1 VQGQVSQLPDS
12 SGLARAYRLGM
23 NSEAIRNAEFNDP
36 RLVPIYDSWCP
47 WGLPD
52 DFFMAL
58 AGETPQA
65 RVLDFGC
72 GTGRLAIALAAAG
85 HRVTGVDPASN
96 SLEAARAKPGADRVT
111 WLEGSHEILPSAA
124 FDLIV
129 MNSHVAQFLVTDLE
143 WTQALTKFRQAL
155 VPGGRLAFDSRDPNA
170 RGWEAWNPIDSREQL
185 VLPDGRTVEIWTE
198 VVDLTGDNV
207 TFLIHYQFSDSSEEL
222 LSRST
227 LRFRSEHE
235 LRSSLQNAGFEVE
248 QIFGGWNRDP
258 IGHKDGEFVVVARAG
273 SSRSEKVKR

>member
-1 VQGQVSQLPDS
+1 MDS
-12 SGLARAYRLGM
+12 DS
-23 NSEAIRNAEFNDP
+23 IRNAEFNDP
-36 RLVPIYDSWCP
+36 RLVPIYDPWCP
-47 WGLPD
+47 WGPPD

-85 HRVTGVDPASN
+85 HQVTGVDPALA
-96 SLEAARAKPGADRVT
+96 SLEVARAKPGAKLVT
-111 WLEGSHEILPSAA
+111 WLEGSHEILPSTA

-143 WTQALTKFRQAL
+143 WTQALTRFRQAL

-170 RGWEAWNPIDSREQL
+170 RGWEAWNPVDSCEQL
-185 VLPDGRTVEIWTE
+185 VLPDGRTVELWVE
-198 VVDLTGDNV
+198 VVDLTGENV
-207 TFLIHYQFSDSSEEL
+207 TFVWHYQFSDSGEEL

-227 LRFRSEHE
+227 LRFRNEQE
-235 LRSSLQNAGFEVE
+235 LRSSLQNAGFEIE
-248 QIFGGWNRDP
+248 QIYGGWNQEP
-258 IGHKDGEFVVVARAG
+258 IGHKDGEFIVVACA
-273 SSRSEKVKR
+273 EK

>member
-12 SGLARAYRLGM
+12 SCLARAYRLGM
-23 NSEAIRNAEFNDP
+23 DSDSIRNAEFNDP
-36 RLVPIYDSWCP
+36 RLVPIYDLWCP
-47 WGLPD
+47 WGPPD

-58 AGETPQA
+58 ADQSPLA

-111 WLEGSHEILPSAA
+111 WLEGSQEILPSAS

-170 RGWEAWNPIDSREQL
+170 RGWEAWNPIDSREQ
-185 VLPDGRTVEIWTE
+185 VSLPDGCTVELWVE
-198 VVDLTGDNV
+198 VVDVTGENV
-207 TFLIHYQFSDSSEEL
+207 TFVWHYQFSNSSEEL

-227 LRFRSEHE
+227 LRFRNEQE
-235 LRSSLQNAGFEVE
+235 LRSSLNAAGFEVE
-248 QIFGGWNRDP
+248 QIYGGWNQEP
-258 IGHKDGEFVVVARAG
+258 IGHKDGEFIVVARA
-273 SSRSEKVKR
+273 K

>member
-1 VQGQVSQLPDS
+1 VLGQVSQLPDS
-12 SGLARAYRLGM
+12 RSLTRAYRSGM
-23 NSEAIRNAEFNDP
+23 NPDSIRNAEFNDP
-36 RLVPIYDSWCP
+36 RLVPVYDPWCL

-58 AGETPQA
+58 AGETPLA

-85 HRVTGVDPASN
+85 HRVTGVDPAST
-96 SLEAARAKPGADRVT
+96 SLEVAQAKPGADRVT
-111 WLEGSHEILPSAA
+111 WLEGSHEILPSAS

-129 MNSHVAQFLVTDLE
+129 MNSHVAQFLVIDLE
-143 WTQALTKFRQAL
+143 WMQALTQFRQAL

-170 RGWEAWNPIDSREQL
+170 RAWEAWNPVYSRKQL
-185 VLPDGRTVEIWTE
+185 VLPDGRTVELWVE

-207 TFLIHYQFSDSSEEL
+207 TFVWHYQFSDSSEEL

-227 LRFRSEHE
+227 LRFRSQHE
-235 LRSSLQNAGFEVE
+235 LEASLKAAGFEVE
-248 QIFGGWNRDP
+248 QIYGGWNRNP
-258 IGHKDGEFVVVARAG
+258 IGHKDGEFIVVARA
-273 SSRSEKVKR
+273 EK